1 MDMDMIEKQIDASI
15 LLYERLM
22 QMKNF
27 EDRFIVI
34 ESNEKEEYESKWGN
48 RYVGITFDDI
58 AALLSGKVLYY
69 NDGEYSTFVKAV
81 KDKYCK

>member
-1 MDMDMIEKQIDASI
+1 MDMIEKQIDAST

-27 EDRFIVI
+27 GDRFIVI
-34 ESNEKEEYESKWGN
+34 EPNEKEEYESKWGN
-48 RYVGITFDDI
+48 RYVGITLDDI
-58 AALLSGKVLYY
+58 TAILSGKILYC

-81 KDKYCK
+81 KDK

>member
-1 MDMDMIEKQIDASI
+1 MTEKEKHGFE

-27 EDRFIVI
+27 GDRFIVI
-34 ESNEKEEYESKWGN
+34 EPNEKEEYESKWGN
-48 RYVGITFDDI
+48 RYVGITLDDI
-58 AALLSGKVLYY
+58 TALLSGKVLYY

-81 KDKYCK
+81 KDK